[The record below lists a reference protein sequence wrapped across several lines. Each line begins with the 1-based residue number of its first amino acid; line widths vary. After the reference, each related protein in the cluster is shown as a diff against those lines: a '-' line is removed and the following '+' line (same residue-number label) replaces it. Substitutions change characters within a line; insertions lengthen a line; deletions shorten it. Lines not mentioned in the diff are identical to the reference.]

1 MGIAKQIVEKVERE
15 INQVKIK
22 LKKAIIQSK

>member
-22 LKKAIIQSK
+22 LKKSYNSD